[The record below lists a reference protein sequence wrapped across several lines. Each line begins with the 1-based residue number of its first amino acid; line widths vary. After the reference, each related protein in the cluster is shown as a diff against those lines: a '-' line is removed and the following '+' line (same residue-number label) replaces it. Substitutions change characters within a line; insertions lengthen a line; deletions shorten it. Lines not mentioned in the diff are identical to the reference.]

1 MRLRYYLTPLM
12 LVLIAALL
20 ASCSP
25 YALVS
30 SQSYNGV
37 SLRDFSTFRI
47 VTPDDADS
55 AKLPPTMTIVTYYN
69 IAAAIRE
76 QMTERGFR
84 EDPSSPLLINLG
96 LTVRHGVTTE
106 PLMLPT
112 NYYPY
117 PGPPP
122 PPGVAPW
129 FMYPR
134 QYYWG
139 PSYYDTGA
147 QVVTGIYREGV
158 LTMDFIDVPRKLPVY
173 SASVA
178 TLLNGSS
185 GGFRNLKGI
194 AEAVQTLFSEFPVPV
209 EKK

>member
-1 MRLRYYLTPLM
+1 MRILRLFPILA
-12 LVLIAALL
+12 LLAALL
-20 ASCSP
+20 AGCSP

-30 SQSYNGV
+30 SEVYNGAN
-37 SLRDFSTFRI
+37 LRDFSTFRI
-47 VTPDDADS
+47 VYPGENDS
-55 AKLPPTMTIVTYYN
+55 TKLPPAMSMVSYYN

-84 EDPSSPLLINLG
+84 EDPSSPLLINIG
-96 LTVRHGVTTE
+96 LTMHHGVITQ
-106 PLMLPT
+106 PLVLPV

-134 QYYWG
+134 QYYW
-139 PSYYDTGA
+139 PPTYYNTGE
-147 QVVTGIYREGV
+147 QVVTGIYKEGV
-158 LTMDFIDVPRKLPVY
+158 LTMDMINMARKIPVY

-178 TLLNGSS
+178 AVMNGNN
-185 GGFRNLKGI
+185 GAFRNLQGI
-194 AEAVQTLFSEFPVPV
+194 AEAVNTLFSRFPVPV
-209 EKK
+209 AKQ